1 LPNLMSKYDVNLL
14 HDRID
19 QLSQQLAQQ
28 TRIVAKVLQQ
38 FPSNQPNKYPEWVD
52 RAQLKEMI
60 GLSEKTAHKLCIAF
74 EVEMQEVK
82 GVKNNRYRFK
92 RDDVYPKLLTTP
104 DKWEQID
111 FNQITLT

>member
-1 LPNLMSKYDVNLL
+1 MSKYDVNLL

-38 FPSNQPNKYPEWVD
+38 FPSNQPDNYPEWVD

-60 GLSEKTAHKLCIAF
+60 GLSEKIAHKLCIAF
-74 EVEMQEVK
+74 DVEMQEVK
-82 GVKNNRYRFK
+82 GVKNNWYRFK
-92 RDDVYPKLLTTP
+92 RDDIYPKLLTSP

>member
-1 LPNLMSKYDVNLL
+1 MSKYDVNLL

-38 FPSNQPNKYPEWVD
+38 FPSNQPQKYNEWVC
-52 RAQLKEMI
+52 RAELSEMV
-60 GLSEKTAHKLCIAF
+60 GLSPKTAHKLCIAF
-74 EVEMQEVK
+74 EVEMQEVR

-111 FNQITLT
+111 FKQITLN

>member
-1 LPNLMSKYDVNLL
+1 MSKYDLNLL

-19 QLSQQLAQQ
+19 QLSKQLDQQ

-38 FPSNQPNKYPEWVD
+38 FPSNQPHKYNEWVS
-52 RAQLKEMI
+52 RSELSEMI
-60 GLSEKTAHKLCIAF
+60 GLSEKIAHKLCIVF
-74 EVEMQEVK
+74 EVEMKEVK

-92 RDDVYPKLLTTP
+92 RDDIYPKLLTTP

>member
-1 LPNLMSKYDVNLL
+1 MSKYDVNLL

-38 FPSNQPNKYPEWVD
+38 FPANQHSKYNEWVT
-52 RAQLKEMI
+52 REELKEII
-60 GLSEKTAHKLCIAF
+60 GLSPKIAHKLCIAF
-74 EVEMQEVK
+74 DVEMQEVK

-92 RDDVYPKLLTTP
+92 RDDIYLKLPTTP

-111 FNQITLT
+111 FNLITLT